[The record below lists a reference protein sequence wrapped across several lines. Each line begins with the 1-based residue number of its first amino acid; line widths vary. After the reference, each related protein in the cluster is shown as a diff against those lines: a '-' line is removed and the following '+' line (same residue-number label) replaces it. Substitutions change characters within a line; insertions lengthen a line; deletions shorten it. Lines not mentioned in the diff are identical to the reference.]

1 MFIRLAPFFLACLCI
16 GPYCQPLQAAF
27 TIQNGRIINAELVPS
42 MSAEGHFNAGAAS
55 MEACQWPDAA
65 RHYAIVL
72 YHYPRAT
79 CASEA
84 YFYLALSYYQMGEY
98 DLANENLTNYL
109 KSSDHP
115 KLFMET
121 VEYKYTIAEKFRQGA
136 RRRLFG
142 TKQLPKWANGQ
153 ELALEIYD
161 EVIAAL
167 PSHELAAKALYS
179 KGMLLWSQRDFQQS
193 IECFQVI
200 TRRFPKHELAPE
212 SFLVINQIYLDQ
224 CRSEFQNPDLLAF
237 AQINVRRFQ
246 QQFPREERL
255 VEAEK
260 GVLAIKEAYGQG
272 LYDTG
277 RFYERKGQ
285 PKAAAIYYQN
295 AVKQFPETF
304 AAQNSMKRLAMLGFE
319 IPSSDSADGEDCNG
333 EDAQQP

>member
-1 MFIRLAPFFLACLCI
+1 MSSRVAAFLLACFAFSSAL
-16 GPYCQPLQAAF
+16 PLQAAF
-27 TIQNGRIINAELVPS
+27 TIQNGKIINADLIPTL
-42 MSAEGHFNAGAAS
+42 SAEGHFNAGAAA
-55 MEACQWPDAA
+55 MEASQWQEAA
-65 RHYAIVL
+65 RNFAIVL
-72 YHYPRAT
+72 YHYPRAS

-84 YFYLALSYYQMGEY
+84 YFYRAIAYYQLGEY
-98 DLANENLTNYL
+98 DLANEDLTSYL
-109 KSSDHP
+109 KSSEHP

-121 VEYKYTIAEKFRQGA
+121 IEYKYAIAEKFRQGA

-153 ELALEIYD
+153 DTALEIYD

-167 PSHELAAKALYS
+167 PSHELAAQALYS

-224 CRSEFQNPDLLAF
+224 CRTEFQNPDLLAF

-246 QQFPREERL
+246 QQFPREERI
-255 VEAEK
+255 VEAEES
-260 GVLAIKEAYGQG
+260 VLAIKEAYGCG
-272 LYDTG
+272 LYETG
-277 RFYERKGQ
+277 RFYERTGK

-295 AVKQFPETF
+295 AIRQFPETF
-304 AAQNSMKRLAMLGFE
+304 AAQNSMKRLAALGFE
-319 IPSSDSADGEDCNG
+319 VPSAECETSEMSE
-333 EDAQQP
+333 E